1 MLDTIWFICSI
12 SLILLIL
19 FRLPNKGSMQNF
31 NMGSD
36 VLGSPQTT
44 SDKLN
49 QLVWFLTIIF
59 LLLSS
64 FKSL

>member
-1 MLDTIWFICSI
+1 MVDNIWFMCNV

-31 NMGSD
+31 SLGTD
-36 VLGSPQTT
+36 VLGSPQST

-49 QLVWFLTIIF
+49 QLVWFLTIVF
-59 LLLSS
+59 LLLSG
-64 FKSL
+64 FKAL

>member
-1 MLDTIWFICSI
+1 MLDKIWLICSI

-19 FRLPNKGSMQNF
+19 FRLPNKGSIQNF
-31 NMGSD
+31 NMRND
-36 VLGSPQTT
+36 ILGSPQTT

-49 QLVWFLTIIF
+49 QLVWFLTVVF
-59 LLLSS
+59 LVLSS

>member
-1 MLDTIWFICSI
+1 
-12 SLILLIL
+12 
-19 FRLPNKGSMQNF
+19 MQNF

>member
-1 MLDTIWFICSI
+1 MLDKIWFICSI

-19 FRLPNKGSMQNF
+19 FRLPNKGSIQNF
-31 NMGSD
+31 NMGNGI
-36 VLGSPQTT
+36 LGSPQTT

-49 QLVWFLTIIF
+49 QLVWFLTVVF
-59 LLLSS
+59 LVLSS

>member
-1 MLDTIWFICSI
+1 MFQNSFHI

-31 NMGSD
+31 SLGTD
-36 VLGSPQTT
+36 VLGSPQST

-49 QLVWFLTIIF
+49 QLVWFLTIVF
-59 LLLSS
+59 LLLSG
-64 FKSL
+64 FKAL